1 MPKMAEQLANHPSPV
16 SQSSNKD
23 GSKTRTCVTVVEA
36 AAGTIVVV
44 RNMVMLVMVSV
55 DMAEEAKL
63 KQASSKVPLQPE
75 FIGQS

>member
-1 MPKMAEQLANHPSPV
+1 M
-16 SQSSNKD
+16 
-23 GSKTRTCVTVVEA
+23 EA